1 MPPYAS
7 IQENTQLVTFDD
19 DINNDGDGDH
29 DLSLVDIS
37 LASKTIDVTTT
48 NNHDDVISTFS
59 DGMCTFGPP
68 CIGHHCVGEETK
80 KNKAEETSDG
90 GGGRGGRG
98 AAVVVVKTPQPLKP
112 SILDRLLDCNP
123 CTMKI
128 ANPRSALFKIRVCS
142 ECGNRVH
149 RFRKGGY
156 KKELQLLAK
165 KTSAAAAPAPAPDN
179 DDDDDE
185 EQGDSSAV
193 VAAVVVVETKVY
205 FHTDCF
211 QKHHDRIVHKDTGG
225 FASVLEELVG
235 FVEARTRKKEEERA
249 AAALALAAALAEQRV
264 SSPPLK
270 DEEKKPGFLRRTKQ
284 ALKLLSRGSCRGKK
298 DCAADESAFRG
309 AEI

>member
-19 DINNDGDGDH
+19 DINNDGDH

-48 NNHDDVISTFS
+48 NNHDDAISTFS

-90 GGGRGGRG
+90 GGGRG
-98 AAVVVVKTPQPLKP
+98 AAVVVKTPQPLKP

-149 RFRKGGY
+149 RFRNGGY
-156 KKELQLLAK
+156 KKELQLLEK
-165 KTSAAAAPAPAPDN
+165 KTSAAAAPAPAPAPDN
-179 DDDDDE
+179 DDEE

-193 VAAVVVVETKVY
+193 VVVVVETKVY

-249 AAALALAAALAEQRV
+249 AAALAIAAALAEQRV
-264 SSPPLK
+264 SSPPGVTTPK
-270 DEEKKPGFLRRTKQ
+270 DEEKKTGFLRRTKQ